1 MASLTSVLVLLLS
14 SLLCCGRMSYMSSRT
29 INHVEALP
37 PLEEQRQ
44 LNVQQPSFFD
54 KRTRYRLK
62 FSDTATD
69 LTEKRKS
76 AERVAKRLVG
86 LFRCSGW
93 GPSCSWNEHEEQTLR
108 SKQPPHRSSS
118 AVRGVGRLHTS
129 LRLVNAARDRRPIM
143 KFQPF
148 FTLTSGKDHYC
159 DLPTARTSDFAA
171 RCSRF

>member
-37 PLEEQRQ
+37 PSEEQRQ
-44 LNVQQPSFFD
+44 LYVQRPSFFD

-62 FSDTATD
+62 SSDTATE
-69 LTEKRKS
+69 LAEKGKS

-93 GPSCSWNEHEEQTLR
+93 GPSCSWNEHEEPTLR
-108 SKQPPHRSSS
+108 SQRPPQRSSN
-118 AVRGVGRLHTS
+118 AVHGVGRLHPS
-129 LRLVNAARDRRPIM
+129 LRLVNAAHDRRPTT

-148 FTLTSGKDHYC
+148 FTSLLRKYW
-159 DLPTARTSDFAA
+159 
-171 RCSRF
+171 CS